1 MKTVRFVRDREVKD
15 ANAGTKKATIYHK
28 DDVVELP
35 DSSADHWINRG
46 VAVEVTEEDKT
57 KVVKTRD
64 SILPSPSSRGV
75 DKK

>member
-46 VAVEVTEEDKT
+46 VAVEINAEEADEAKRPKLAKQAKTEASAK
-57 KVVKTRD
+57 
-64 SILPSPSSRGV
+64 L
-75 DKK
+75 